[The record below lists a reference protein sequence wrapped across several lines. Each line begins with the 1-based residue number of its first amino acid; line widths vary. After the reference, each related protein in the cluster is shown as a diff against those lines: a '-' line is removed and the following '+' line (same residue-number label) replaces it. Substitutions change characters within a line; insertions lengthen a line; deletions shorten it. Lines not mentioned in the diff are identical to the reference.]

1 MSTTGKAFI
10 FSAPSGAGKTTIV
23 HHLLGLKD
31 LNLSF
36 SVSATSRAR
45 RENEEDGKDYYFIST
60 EDFKKKI
67 QNREF
72 LEWEEV
78 YPGQFY
84 GTLKSEIE
92 RIWSEGK
99 NVIFDIDVEG
109 GLNLKTHF
117 GKSALAVFVQPP
129 SLETLRF
136 RLRNR
141 STEDSDKIAMRIAK
155 AEKELSFS
163 PKFDVVLLNDTLEL
177 ALEQAEKEL
186 REFLAKWKQDFF
198 LARLIPFILDIL
210 LLQNILQV
218 TEAWMRYG

>member
-23 HHLLGLKD
+23 HHLLSIKD

-36 SVSATSRAR
+36 SVSATSRVQ
-45 RENEEDGKDYYFIST
+45 RENEVDGKDYHFIST
-60 EDFKKKI
+60 EEFKKKI

-92 RIWSEGK
+92 RIWEEGK

-117 GKSALAVFVQPP
+117 GQSALAVFVQPP

-155 AEKELSFS
+155 AEKELAFA
-163 PKFDVVLLNDTLEL
+163 PKFDLILLNDHLET
-177 ALEQAEKEL
+177 ALSQAEHQL
-186 REFLAKWKQDFF
+186 REFL
-198 LARLIPFILDIL
+198 
-210 LLQNILQV
+210 N
-218 TEAWMRYG
+218 T